1 MERTCYKLIAL
12 DLDGTLL
19 DSSHSITA
27 RAHRAIERILESGRL
42 AVFATGRCRAET
54 EEYLA
59 LFPGMRYLICENGAC
74 VLDLFQDRAICTRPI
89 DPQTGEQVI
98 RAVEREEVLAAFFIG
113 NRPFMDRK
121 AMERL
126 EEFGLESYRE
136 VFERNVVRVEE
147 LYAFYRDK
155 PLQAEKINLYF
166 RSRTEG
172 ERIRERI
179 EGLPLTFSSSI
190 AGNLEINAAGVN
202 KGSGLKAL
210 CDWLDIPLGQV
221 IAVGDNSNDCQ
232 MLEMA
237 GLPVVM
243 GNAVPGLRPLGR
255 VMAPDC
261 DHDGAAVI
269 MERYML

>member
-1 MERTCYKLIAL
+1 MEQTCYRLIAL

-19 DSSHSITA
+19 DSSHSVTPRA
-27 RAHRAIERILESGRL
+27 RRAIERILESGRQ

-74 VLDLFQDRAICTRPI
+74 VLDLFREKAVCSRPI
-89 DPQTGEQVI
+89 DPQN
-98 RAVEREEVLAAFFIG
+98 VERIIRSVEGEEALAAFFIG
-113 NRPFMDRK
+113 NRPFMDKR

-126 EEFGLESYRE
+126 EEFGLESYRD
-136 VFERNVVRVEE
+136 VFERNVVRVDE

-155 PLQAEKINLYF
+155 PLEAEKINLYF

-172 ERIRERI
+172 ERVRERI
-179 EGLPLTFSSSI
+179 RKLPLSLSSSI
-190 AGNLEINAAGVN
+190 AGNLEINALGVS
-202 KGSGLKAL
+202 KGSGLEAL
-210 CDWLDIPLGQV
+210 CGWLDIPLEQV
-221 IAVGDNSNDCQ
+221 IAVGDNSNDRQ
-232 MLEMA
+232 MLEKA
-237 GLPVVM
+237 GLPVAM

-255 VMAPDC
+255 VTAPDC